1 MPSLSRRRFLHLVG
15 RAGGTTAVYDT
26 MLAMGLI
33 AIPSAYAGPP
43 RLEPGSGN
51 NIRVV
56 VLGAGIAG
64 MTAAYELARAGY
76 RCTVLEAR
84 LRPGGRNW
92 TIRGG
97 DMVEENEHV
106 QFCSFDA
113 GDHMYFN
120 AGAAR
125 IPHHHKAIL
134 GYCKEFGVP
143 LEVMVNDNR
152 ATVFQTDDAFEG
164 KPVSA
169 RKVIHDTRGVVAE
182 LLSKAIAKNAL
193 VEEISAID
201 KEKLLE
207 FVRSFGDLIRNGSY
221 KGSPRAGYA
230 SAPGAGL
237 SPGLLETPLALTD
250 LLRSEFWRSQL
261 YYTERFE
268 QAPTMLQPV
277 GGMDRIAYAFANR
290 LGSPIT
296 YGSVVKELRRTG
308 RGVTVVYADRTGQ
321 KSAVEADYAVCTIPL
336 AVLNAIASDLSS
348 PFKAAIR
355 DCHYAK
361 AVKIALQAE
370 RRFWEEDQQIYG
382 GISWTSRDIT
392 QIWYPSSGFHER
404 KGILLGAYIWDDDVG
419 ERFGR
424 MAPTKRLQA
433 AMLSGEKLHSG
444 YSSEVSGGISVC
456 WNNVPYAQ
464 GAWAEW
470 GPDQRQTTYP
480 LLNEPDG
487 PIYLAGEH
495 LSYLTGWQEGA
506 VLSAHSVVR
515 AIANRVQA
523 EGRVSVP

>member
-237 SPGLLETPLALTD
+237 SPGLLET
-250 LLRSEFWRSQL
+250 
-261 YYTERFE
+261 
-268 QAPTMLQPV
+268 
-277 GGMDRIAYAFANR
+277 
-290 LGSPIT
+290 
-296 YGSVVKELRRTG
+296 
-308 RGVTVVYADRTGQ
+308 
-321 KSAVEADYAVCTIPL
+321 
-336 AVLNAIASDLSS
+336 
-348 PFKAAIR
+348 
-355 DCHYAK
+355 
-361 AVKIALQAE
+361 
-370 RRFWEEDQQIYG
+370 
-382 GISWTSRDIT
+382 
-392 QIWYPSSGFHER
+392 
-404 KGILLGAYIWDDDVG
+404 
-419 ERFGR
+419 
-424 MAPTKRLQA
+424 
-433 AMLSGEKLHSG
+433 
-444 YSSEVSGGISVC
+444 
-456 WNNVPYAQ
+456 
-464 GAWAEW
+464 
-470 GPDQRQTTYP
+470 
-480 LLNEPDG
+480 
-487 PIYLAGEH
+487 
-495 LSYLTGWQEGA
+495 
-506 VLSAHSVVR
+506 
-515 AIANRVQA
+515 
-523 EGRVSVP
+523 